1 MASQA
6 PTDREPSAPA
16 PSLFDVLTPLLR
28 RWRMMIVIP
37 SVCGAAAGAVSLVL
51 PPGYTATTSF
61 TTDLSPAT
69 VVTMYLLPNLNARLL
84 PRLARLRA
92 GTRVVSHSFEL
103 RGVRSEAAPVSLL
116 SATALP

>member
-1 MASQA
+1 MRLSGAPRWRRTPPKRPFPMASQA

-61 TTDLSPAT
+61 TTDLSPGIGPSG
-69 VVTMYLLPNLNARLL
+69 LGG
-84 PRLARLRA
+84 LASLA
-92 GTRVVSHSFEL
+92 GQFGISGLT
-103 RGVRSEAAPVSLL
+103 
-116 SATALP
+116 